1 MILDTV
7 DEKKKGV
14 HTRYLI
20 LLIIFIV
27 TAVNYA
33 DRATLSIAGT
43 EVAKELQL
51 SAVSMGYIFSAFGW
65 AYLLMQIPGGWLLD
79 KFGSKKFT
87 PTASFSGR
95 YSPSC
100 KALLICSRWH
110 WAGISMFF
118 MRFMLGFSEAP
129 SFPANARI
137 VAAWFPT
144 KERGTAS
151 AIFNSAQYFSL
162 ALFSPLLGWLTFA
175 WGWEHVFTVMG
186 VIGFVLTALWIKLIH
201 NPTDHPR
208 MSAEELKFISENG
221 AVVDMDHK
229 KPGSAAASG
238 PKLHYIKQLL
248 SNRMMLGVFF
258 GQYFINTITW
268 FFLTWFPIYLVQEK
282 GMSILKV
289 GLVASIPALCGFAG
303 GVLGGVFSDYL
314 IKRGLS
320 LTPARKLPIVLGM
333 LLASTIILCNYTNNT
348 TLVVMLMAL
357 AFFGKGFGALGW
369 PVISDT
375 APKEIVGLCGG
386 VFNVFGNVASIV
398 TPLVIGYP
406 VSELHSFNAA
416 LVFVGCSAL
425 MAMVCYLFVVGDIK
439 RMELQ
444 K

>member
-1 MILDTV
+1 MMLDTV

-79 KFGSKKFT
+79 KFGSKKVYTYSLFFWSLFT
-87 PTASFSGR
+87 FLQGFVDMFPLA
-95 YSPSC
+95 
-100 KALLICSRWH
+100 

-129 SFPANARI
+129 SFPANAR
-137 VAAWFPT
+137 
-144 KERGTAS
+144 
-151 AIFNSAQYFSL
+151 
-162 ALFSPLLGWLTFA
+162 
-175 WGWEHVFTVMG
+175 M
-186 VIGFVLTALWIKLIH
+186 WIKLIH

-320 LTPARKLPIVLGM
+320 LTLARKLPIVLGM

-398 TPLVIGYP
+398 TPLVIGYL

>member
-7 DEKKKGV
+7 VEKKKGT

-51 SAVSMGYIFSAFGW
+51 SAISMGYIFSAFGW

-79 KFGSKKFT
+79 KFGSKKVYTYSLFFWSLFT
-87 PTASFSGR
+87 FLQGFVDMFPLA
-95 YSPSC
+95 
-100 KALLICSRWH
+100 
-110 WAGISMFF
+110 WAGISMFI

-186 VIGFVLTALWIKLIH
+186 VIGFVLTGLWVKFIH

-208 MSAEELKFISENG
+208 MSQEELKFISENG

-229 KPGSAAASG
+229 KPGDVKSGG

-248 SNRMMLGVFF
+248 TNRMMLGVFF

-314 IKRGLS
+314 IKRGFSITL
-320 LTPARKLPIVLGM
+320 ARKLPIVLGM
-333 LLASTIILCNYTNNT
+333 LLASTIILCNYTDNT
-348 TLVVMLMAL
+348 TLVVALMAL
-357 AFFGKGFGALGW
+357 AFFGNGFASITWSL
-369 PVISDT
+369 VSSL
-375 APKEIVGLCGG
+375 APMRLIGLTGG
-386 VFNVFGNVASIV
+386 VFNFVGGLGGITV
-398 TPLVIGYP
+398 PLVIGYLAQDYGFGP
-406 VSELHSFNAA
+406 A
-416 LVFVGCSAL
+416 LVYISVVAL
-425 MAMVCYLFVVGDIK
+425 IGALSYILLVGDVK
-439 RMELQ
+439 RVG
-444 K
+444 

>member
-1 MILDTV
+1 MA
-7 DEKKKGV
+7 
-14 HTRYLI
+14 R
-20 LLIIFIV
+20 IV
-27 TAVNYA
+27 
-33 DRATLSIAGT
+33 
-43 EVAKELQL
+43 
-51 SAVSMGYIFSAFGW
+51 SAISKVGLNARSDVRIFSADQVKQPKP
-65 AYLLMQIPGGWLLD
+65 APDLYLLVAHEMALQPAECVVVEDSI
-79 KFGSKKFT
+79 
-87 PTASFSGR
+87 SGVLA
-95 YSPSC
+95 
-100 KALLICSRWH
+100 ALA
-110 WAGISMFF
+110 AG
-118 MRFMLGFSEAP
+118 
-129 SFPANARI
+129 
-137 VAAWFPT
+137 
-144 KERGTAS
+144 
-151 AIFNSAQYFSL
+151 
-162 ALFSPLLGWLTFA
+162 
-175 WGWEHVFTVMG
+175 MG

-320 LTPARKLPIVLGM
+320 LTLARKLPIVLGM

-398 TPLVIGYP
+398 TPLVIGYL
-406 VSELHSFNAA
+406 VSALHSFNAA

>member
-1 MILDTV
+1 MILDTAV
-7 DEKKKGV
+7 ESKKGMP
-14 HTRYLI
+14 TRYLI

-27 TAVNYA
+27 TAINYA

-79 KFGSKKFT
+79 RYGSKKVYTYSLFFWSLFT
-87 PTASFSGR
+87 FLQGFVDVFPLA
-95 YSPSC
+95 
-100 KALLICSRWH
+100 
-110 WAGISMFF
+110 WAGVSMFI

-175 WGWEHVFTVMG
+175 WGWKHVFTVMG
-186 VIGFVLTALWIKLIH
+186 VIGFVLTGMWVKFIH
-201 NPTDHPR
+201 NPTDHPN
-208 MSAEELKFISENG
+208 MSANELEYITKGG

-229 KPGSAAASG
+229 KPGAAVAG
-238 PKLHYIKQLL
+238 PKMHYIKQLL
-248 SNRMMLGVFF
+248 TNRMMLGVFF

-303 GVLGGVFSDYL
+303 GVLGGVFSDHL
-314 IKRGLS
+314 IKRGATITL
-320 LTPARKLPIVLGM
+320 ARKLPIVLGM
-333 LLASTIILCNYTNNT
+333 LLASSIILCNYTDNT
-348 TLVVMLMAL
+348 TLVVTLMAL

-398 TPLVIGYP
+398 TPLVIGYL

-425 MAMVCYLFVVGDIK
+425 MAMFCYLFVVGDIK
-439 RMELQ
+439 RMELRN
-444 K
+444 

>member
-1 MILDTV
+1 
-7 DEKKKGV
+7 
-14 HTRYLI
+14 
-20 LLIIFIV
+20 
-27 TAVNYA
+27 
-33 DRATLSIAGT
+33 
-43 EVAKELQL
+43 
-51 SAVSMGYIFSAFGW
+51 
-65 AYLLMQIPGGWLLD
+65 MQIPGGWLLD
-79 KFGSKKFT
+79 KFGSKKVYTYSLFFWSLFT
-87 PTASFSGR
+87 FLQGFVDMFRWPGLG
-95 YSPSC
+95 SP
-100 KALLICSRWH
+100 CSLCDLCWGSRKRH
-110 WAGISMFF
+110 HSRRTPVLSPPGSRRKNVVLPPPSLTRRNIS
-118 MRFMLGFSEAP
+118 R
-129 SFPANARI
+129 
-137 VAAWFPT
+137 
-144 KERGTAS
+144 
-151 AIFNSAQYFSL
+151 L

-320 LTPARKLPIVLGM
+320 LTLARKLPIVLGM

-398 TPLVIGYP
+398 TPT
-406 VSELHSFNAA
+406 
-416 LVFVGCSAL
+416 
-425 MAMVCYLFVVGDIK
+425 GDWLPGK
-439 RMELQ
+439 
-444 K
+444 

>member
-1 MILDTV
+1 
-7 DEKKKGV
+7 
-14 HTRYLI
+14 
-20 LLIIFIV
+20 
-27 TAVNYA
+27 
-33 DRATLSIAGT
+33 
-43 EVAKELQL
+43 
-51 SAVSMGYIFSAFGW
+51 
-65 AYLLMQIPGGWLLD
+65 
-79 KFGSKKFT
+79 
-87 PTASFSGR
+87 
-95 YSPSC
+95 
-100 KALLICSRWH
+100 
-110 WAGISMFF
+110 
-118 MRFMLGFSEAP
+118 
-129 SFPANARI
+129 
-137 VAAWFPT
+137 
-144 KERGTAS
+144 
-151 AIFNSAQYFSL
+151 
-162 ALFSPLLGWLTFA
+162 
-175 WGWEHVFTVMG
+175 
-186 VIGFVLTALWIKLIH
+186 
-201 NPTDHPR
+201 

-320 LTPARKLPIVLGM
+320 LTTARKLPIVLGM

>member
-51 SAVSMGYIFSAFGW
+51 SAVSMGYIFSG
-65 AYLLMQIPGGWLLD
+65 
-79 KFGSKKFT
+79 
-87 PTASFSGR
+87 
-95 YSPSC
+95 
-100 KALLICSRWH
+100 
-110 WAGISMFF
+110 
-118 MRFMLGFSEAP
+118 
-129 SFPANARI
+129 
-137 VAAWFPT
+137 
-144 KERGTAS
+144 
-151 AIFNSAQYFSL
+151 
-162 ALFSPLLGWLTFA
+162 
-175 WGWEHVFTVMG
+175 
-186 VIGFVLTALWIKLIH
+186 
-201 NPTDHPR
+201 
-208 MSAEELKFISENG
+208 SENG
-221 AVVDMDHK
+221 AVGDMDHK

-320 LTPARKLPIVLGM
+320 LTLARKLPIVLGM

-398 TPLVIGYP
+398 TPLVIGYL